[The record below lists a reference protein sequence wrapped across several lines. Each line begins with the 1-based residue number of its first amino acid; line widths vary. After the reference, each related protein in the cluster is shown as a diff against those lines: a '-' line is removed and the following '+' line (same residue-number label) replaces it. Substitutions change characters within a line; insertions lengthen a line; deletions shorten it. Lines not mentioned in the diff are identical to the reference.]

1 MVAAIVFIVIL
12 VALVLYRRHI
22 SREYFNVSEE
32 PEIRTC
38 YYCTKYP
45 PDIGYVPF
53 VGMIE
58 SADYGERR
66 YIPEIDRMAW
76 GRVVYNRE
84 LNYSEIRAYGLVS
97 EPRD

>member
-1 MVAAIVFIVIL
+1 MVIALIGVSIL
-12 VALVLYRRHI
+12 VALCIYRMHI
-22 SREYFNVSEE
+22 FHRYFNVPDE
-32 PEIRTC
+32 PEIRAC

-45 PDIGYVPF
+45 PNIGYVPF
-53 VGMIE
+53 IGMIE

-84 LNYSEIRAYGLVS
+84 LAYSEIRAYGLIS
-97 EPRD
+97 EPKE